1 MISADHPTDEYLDY
15 TRGETMKTLEP
26 YWRKAIAEGKPIAV
40 TSEAGTRF
48 FLGRLGIDELL
59 KMKRTRAI
67 DLELLLRNGVREEVR
82 REALADLAKL
92 DKKPELT
99 RAARSHQG
107 PRRPRLARGTTRSPS
122 TSAGSSP
129 VARPPS

>member
-48 FLGRLGIDELL
+48 FLGRLSIEELL
-59 KMKRTRAI
+59 KMKRTRGI
-67 DLELLLRNGVREEVR
+67 DLELLLRKGVREEIR

-92 DKKPELT
+92 DKQA
-99 RAARSHQG
+99 RADRAGRGHQG
-107 PRRPRLARGTTRSPS
+107 PRRPRRRGRTTRSPS

-129 VARPPS
+129 AARPPS